1 MMDNGLKNGKDSM
14 QGFISDVR
22 KIIDEARVHAVRS
35 VDHARV
41 AMYWSIGRRIFE
53 EEQQGKERADYGS
66 YLIKN
71 LSLAITPEYGSGF
84 SVRQLERCRQ
94 FYRTYPIASTLRTQ
108 LNWSQY
114 KQLISI
120 SDKDKREYYE
130 LEAVNEG
137 WNGRQL
143 ERQIN
148 SMLYERLLKS
158 NDKEKVLAVASFA
171 PTRTTLPSGSPYQK
185 TTRRFLQAGINFTC
199 RPRSN

>member
-1 MMDNGLKNGKDSM
+1 MMDNGLKNGKGNM

-53 EEQQGKERADYGS
+53 EEQQGKERADYGT

-137 WNGRQL
+137 WNSRQL

-148 SMLYERLLKS
+148 SI
-158 NDKEKVLAVASFA
+158 
-171 PTRTTLPSGSPYQK
+171 
-185 TTRRFLQAGINFTC
+185 FLQAGINFTC